1 MIESIDFLHT
11 LMATLTDPL
20 TDPLTLGQTGTIP
33 AAPVGWVA
41 EWRESVRQ
49 VFSSSGTFLIASL
62 LVLTCMA
69 AWLLNLVAL
78 PGNWLAVLAIGLYL
92 WLGPESGRAQIG
104 LVSLGLAFLAA
115 VVGEIVEF
123 AAGAVG
129 ASRAGA
135 SRRGTIMAI
144 AGSMVG
150 AIAGGII
157 GLPIP
162 ILGPVLAAL
171 LFGGLGATAG
181 AMLAEWS
188 DGKPWRENWRIGH
201 AAFWGRTTGTV
212 GKMLVGFLIVLISVV
227 AVLI

>member
-11 LMATLTDPL
+11 LMAAALTDHLP
-20 TDPLTLGQTGTIP
+20 LGQTVEIP
-33 AAPVGWVA
+33 TASTGWLA
-41 EWRESVRQ
+41 EWSESVRQ
-49 VFSSSGTFLIASL
+49 VLTSGGTFLIASL
-62 LVLTCMA
+62 LVLTCVA
-69 AWLLNLVAL
+69 AWLLNLIAL
-78 PGNWLAVLAIGLYL
+78 PGNWLAVLAMGMYA
-92 WLGPESGRAQIG
+92 WLGPESGRAEIG
-104 LVSLGLAFLAA
+104 LVPLALAFLAA
-115 VVGEIVEF
+115 VAGEIVEF

-201 AAFWGRTTGTV
+201 AAFWGRTTGTF
-212 GKMLVGFLIVLISVV
+212 GKMLVGLLIVLTSLV